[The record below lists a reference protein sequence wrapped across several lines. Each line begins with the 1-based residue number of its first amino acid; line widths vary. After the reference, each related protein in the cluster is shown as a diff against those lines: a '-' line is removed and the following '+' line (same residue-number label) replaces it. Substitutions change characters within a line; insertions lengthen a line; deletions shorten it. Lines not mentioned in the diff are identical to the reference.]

1 MMLLKDA
8 IKEAKKQEKKYRTHR
23 LIYKVYDPIDDY
35 KLVYIG
41 MGGQSHRPGSGRLI
55 EHSGTDNFS
64 SFKTKYIMSLLDKDD
79 DVKLRYCLNSYDNLV
94 WGIKTY
100 PRHYTQAQVK
110 QIEQALIRENLP
122 KYNISQKPEINKNF
136 IKFFE

>member
-8 IKEAKKQEKKYRTHR
+8 IKEAKKQEKKYRTHK

-41 MGGQSHRPGSGRLI
+41 MGGHAHRRGSGRLI
-55 EHSGTDNFS
+55 EHSSTDNFS
-64 SFKTKYIMSLLDKDD
+64 SFKSKYIMSYFGKYPAC
-79 DVKLRYCLNSYDNLV
+79 KLEDCLNSYDNLG
-94 WGIKTY
+94 WEIQTY

-110 QIEQALIRENLP
+110 QIEETLIRENLP
-122 KYNISQKPEINKNF
+122 KYNISKNPKVNENS